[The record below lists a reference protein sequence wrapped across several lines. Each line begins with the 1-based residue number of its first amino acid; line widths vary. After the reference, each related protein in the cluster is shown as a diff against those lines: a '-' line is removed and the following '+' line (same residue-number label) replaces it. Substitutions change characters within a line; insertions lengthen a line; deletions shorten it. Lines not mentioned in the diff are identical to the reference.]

1 MLVQLLKR
9 LVMGV
14 GRGIDR
20 TVTPPLVQSVEAFRV
35 FFLQDVNAFVEEGF
49 DCCTMGLWRL
59 GRFREQIPDQSLR
72 QHNGRM
78 NRMRHSTFQCVV
90 DV

>member
-14 GRGIDR
+14 GRDIDR

-35 FFLQDVNAFVEEGF
+35 FFLQDVNAFVKERF
-49 DCCTMGLWRL
+49 DCRTMSLWRL
-59 GRFREQIPDQSLR
+59 GRFREQIPDQTLR

-78 NRMRHSTFQCVV
+78 NRMWHPTFQCVV